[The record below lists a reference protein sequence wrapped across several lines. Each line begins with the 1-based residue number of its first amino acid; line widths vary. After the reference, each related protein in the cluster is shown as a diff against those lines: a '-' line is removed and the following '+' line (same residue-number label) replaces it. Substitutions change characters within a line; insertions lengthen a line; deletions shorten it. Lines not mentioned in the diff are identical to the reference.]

1 MNAQNENNPNG
12 GIPPQT
18 PEEHS
23 VSFRLRAE
31 PPRVTRLSRK
41 VLAGG
46 SAVALLVIG
55 GTVLW
60 SLQSNRPRSHATDE
74 LYSTDHH
81 NLADGIEALPKD
93 YTGVSRQT
101 VPQLGP
107 PLPGDLGRPILA
119 AQGQSP
125 TTGGDPEQQRRDQES
140 EAARISHLF
149 ASTNGREVRPPAATA
164 AGGDRV
170 MPPNATSSGDEQNGQ
185 DRKLAFVNA
194 SVDRRTISS
203 DRVTRPASPYI
214 VQAGTVIPGA
224 LITGIRSDLPGLVTA
239 QVTENV
245 FDTPTGRFLLVPQG
259 ARLIG
264 MYDSQVTF
272 GQSRV
277 LLVWTRLIMPN
288 GRSIVLERQPGADT
302 AGYAGLKDQV
312 DNHWGELFKAAALS
326 TFLAVG
332 TELGAG
338 SDTNS
343 NDSAIIQ
350 ALRHGASDSL
360 NQTGQQV
367 VRRSLNI
374 QPTLTV
380 RPGFPVRV
388 LVNRDLILAPY
399 GE

>member
-60 SLQSNRPRSHATDE
+60 SLQSNRPRSHAPDE

-302 AGYAGLKDQV
+302 AGYAGLKDQL

-338 SDTNS
+338 SDANS

-388 LVNRDLILAPY
+388 LVNRDLVLALY
-399 GE
+399 GG

>member
-338 SDTNS
+338 SDANS

-388 LVNRDLILAPY
+388 LVNRDLVLALY
-399 GE
+399 GG